1 MSASCFLL
9 QSGPDLSAQDTW
21 GVNYRA
27 LQDLFKISKSR
38 DDIIEYDIGVQ
49 MIEIYNEQVRDLLV
63 VDGSSRRYPLVYYV
77 VVAFAC
83 LVVFAHGTTYSRNI
97 RVIP

>member
-1 MSASCFLL
+1 MSSYPFLL

-27 LQDLFKISKSR
+27 LQDLFQISKSR
-38 DDIIEYDIGVQ
+38 ADIIQYDIGVQ

-63 VDGSSRRYPLVYYV
+63 VDGSSRRYPSIYYI

-83 LVVFAHGTTYSRNI
+83 LVVFVNGTTTNRDI
-97 RVIP
+97 ITLE